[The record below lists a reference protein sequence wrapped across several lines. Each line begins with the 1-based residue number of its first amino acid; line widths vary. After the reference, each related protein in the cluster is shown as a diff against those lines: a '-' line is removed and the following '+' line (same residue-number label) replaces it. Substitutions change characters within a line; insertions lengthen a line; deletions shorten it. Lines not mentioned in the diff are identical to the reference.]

1 MAVDADPANRE
12 LMESTTP
19 AHRKPG
25 WQQTHGRPTRMTS
38 QASWKVLCHRLIG
51 ASREMPAVQ
60 RHAQALDCRQSAP
73 PYRPDTQLG
82 NSNG

>member
-25 WQQTHGRPTRMTS
+25 CQQAH
-38 QASWKVLCHRLIG
+38 ASD
-51 ASREMPAVQ
+51 A
-60 RHAQALDCRQSAP
+60 D
-73 PYRPDTQLG
+73 D
-82 NSNG
+82 